1 MSLETLIGSREFE
14 KMTPIKI
21 NEVQQYKNSWLHYIP
36 EIVEVIRDLKT
47 KGIFAYNSTVAE
59 NCKHLN
65 IDKDVL
71 DHFVYTSQRY
81 LHNKADFDLLNTY
94 HKKYEDWQELDEKTL
109 KEYSSKKTYV
119 MVVDLG
125 KEPFKARPFYD
136 AENKLFW
143 MKPRFTRKG
152 YRLNMPK
159 IKMLQS

>member
-1 MSLETLIGSREFE
+1 MLD
-14 KMTPIKI
+14 KI
-21 NEVQQYKNSWLHYIP
+21 ADRNNQKTDE
-36 EIVEVIRDLKT
+36 LKA
-47 KGIFAYNSTVAE
+47 KKIYPYNSTVEE

-65 IDKDVL
+65 IDKDL
-71 DHFVYTSQRY
+71 LGHFVYTSQSY
-81 LHNKADFDLLNTY
+81 LHNKSDFDLLNDY
-94 HKKYEDWQELDEKTL
+94 NKKYEDWKEFDEKTL

-159 IKMLQS
+159 IKML